1 MERKN
6 EIYTDVEAGR
16 FTQECLSL
24 HKRLDSPV
32 MAYFAEDLRKES
44 GVFRVCCV
52 FLDRKAGRW
61 EIVRTGI
68 PGDDPKMPSLAGEMY
83 SASMFEREMAE
94 MFGISFEGSP
104 DSRRLVLHDEVWP
117 AGYYP
122 LRKDFAP
129 PAQGQKTGGERG
141 ERSEYR
147 FKKVEGEG
155 IFEVPVGPV
164 HAGII
169 GPGHFR
175 FSAAGEPI
183 INLETRLGFT
193 HRGVEKMLEGMD
205 ARDAVSLA
213 EKVAGDSAFAYS
225 CAFCGSIER
234 IYGIKVPGRAKIIR
248 ALFLELERIYNHA
261 NDIGGIATDVGF
273 SFPNA
278 LASVIKEGLLAL
290 NGKLTGSRYLKGVNR
305 IGGVASDIS
314 AEGKVLLLKSLDTAQ
329 KDFSELRELLH
340 SSISFMDRVDNTGIL
355 KKKTA
360 ADLGIT
366 GLAARA
372 SGIRSDLRSVFDGDI
387 YDACGFK
394 PVTEE
399 DGDVLARLDV
409 RLNEFDASV
418 WLIKKLAAMLG
429 GLSEPPETEI
439 KWEPKEG
446 SSIGCVEA
454 WRGPLLFWIR
464 TRHDGRIE
472 RCKIVDPSFRNWQ
485 GLCFAVL
492 GNIIPDFPLCNKSFD
507 LSYPGNDL

>member
-1 MERKN
+1 MERNN
-6 EIYTDVEAGR
+6 EIYIDVEPGR
-16 FTQECLSL
+16 FTEECLGL
-24 HKRLDSPV
+24 HKRLESPV

-44 GVFRVCCV
+44 GNFRIYCM
-52 FLDRKAGRW
+52 FLDKKAGRW
-61 EIVRTGI
+61 EIVRTDTTGN
-68 PGDDPKMPSLAGEMY
+68 DPKMPSLAKEMY
-83 SASMFEREMAE
+83 SASFFEREMSE
-94 MFGISFEGSP
+94 MFGIRFEGSP
-104 DSRRLVLHDEVWP
+104 DSRRLALHDEVWP
-117 AGYYP
+117 EGFYP

-129 PAQGQKTGGERG
+129 PAPGHKAPG

-205 ARDAVSLA
+205 TRDAVALT
-213 EKVAGDSAFAYS
+213 EKIAGDSAFAYS
-225 CAFCGSIER
+225 CAFCAGVEKIC
-234 IYGIKVPGRAKIIR
+234 GIKVPGRAKMIR
-248 ALFLELERIYNHA
+248 AIFLELERMYNHA

-278 LASVIKEGLLAL
+278 LASAVKEGLLAL

-305 IGGVASDIS
+305 IGGVAADIP
-314 AEGKVLLLKSLDTAQ
+314 EGGKALLLKSIDLAQ
-329 KDFSELRELLH
+329 KDLGEIREILR
-340 SSISFMDRVDNTGIL
+340 SSVSFMDRVDNTGIL

-372 SGIRSDLRSVFDGDI
+372 SGIRSDLRTVFDGDI

-394 PVTEE
+394 PAIEE

-409 RLNEFDASV
+409 RFNEFDASV
-418 WLIKKLAAMLG
+418 RLIKKLTAMLG
-429 GLSEPPETEI
+429 SLSEPPETLI
-439 KWEPKEG
+439 KWEQKEG
-446 SSIGCVEA
+446 FSIGCVEA
-454 WRGPLLFWIR
+454 WRGPLLIWIR
-464 TRHDGRIE
+464 TGRDGRIE

-507 LSYPGNDL
+507 LSYSGNDL

>member
-1 MERKN
+1 MEHKN
-6 EIYTDVEAGR
+6 EIYIDVEPGR
-16 FTQECLSL
+16 FTEECLGL
-24 HKRLDSPV
+24 HKRLESPV
-32 MAYFAEDLRKES
+32 MAYFAEDLRKER
-44 GVFRVCCV
+44 GVFRIYCV

-61 EIVRTGI
+61 EIARTSI
-68 PGDDPKMPSLAGEMY
+68 PGDGPKMPSLAKEMY
-83 SASMFEREMAE
+83 SASLFEREMAE
-94 MFGISFEGSP
+94 MFGICFEGSP
-104 DSRRLVLHDEVWP
+104 DPRRLVLHDEVWP
-117 AGYYP
+117 EGYYP

-129 PAQGQKTGGERG
+129 PAPGMKVPGERN
-141 ERSEYR
+141 EYR

-213 EKVAGDSAFAYS
+213 EKIAGDSVFAYS
-225 CAFCGSIER
+225 CAFCAGIER
-234 IYGIKVPGRAKIIR
+234 IYGVKVPGRAKIIR
-248 ALFLELERIYNHA
+248 ALFLELERMYNHA

-278 LASVIKEGLLAL
+278 LASVIKEGLLEV

-305 IGGVASDIS
+305 IGGVAADIS
-314 AEGKVLLLKSLDTAQ
+314 AEGKALLIKSLDMAR
-329 KDFSELRELLH
+329 KDLGELREILH

-394 PVTEE
+394 PAMEE

-418 WLIKKLAAMLG
+418 WLVKKLTAMLG
-429 GLSEPPETEI
+429 NLSEPPETET

-446 SSIGCVEA
+446 FSVGCVEA
-454 WRGPLLFWIR
+454 WRGPLVIWVR
-464 TRHDGRIE
+464 TGKDGRIE